1 MSNPIHKRG
10 RYSVAIKKQVIKEAL
25 SGEKTLAQIASDF
38 GISPETVKDWKKQA
52 WQAIEESL
60 TRKGLR
66 SEPERKQKEIDTL
79 QRLLGQREFE
89 LDWLSKKPK
98 SWGCRAEAPARGCS
112 CSHIESKA
120 PVRAAGRGSQQ
131 QLLQTGDTDGSGAG
145 GGSKPGSSPASTLP
159 SRCNVGTTPS
169 PLYAG
174 APAWH

>member
-38 GISPETVKDWKKQA
+38 GTSPETVKDWKKQA

-89 LDWLSKKPK
+89 LDRLSKKAK
-98 SWGCRAEAPARGCS
+98 E
-112 CSHIESKA
+112 
-120 PVRAAGRGSQQ
+120 
-131 QLLQTGDTDGSGAG
+131 
-145 GGSKPGSSPASTLP
+145 PGL
-159 SRCNVGTTPS
+159 
-169 PLYAG
+169 
-174 APAWH
+174 